1 MADERAISKAR
12 NRRGVIRS
20 SITKLNSRM
29 RRLEDA
35 LDKSAIKEE
44 ITKLA
49 SKLDTLETQ
58 FTESHFEV
66 VNLIEDEGVLA
77 KEQAVF
83 DKVDEDVNAYSARM
97 QALVLSATPPRTG
110 VTDEL
115 RAAERRLK
123 SMERNINTTSDKL
136 DTFAAKA
143 GDVSLLE
150 QHSEQLA
157 DYKREL
163 NSVCT

>member
-66 VNLIEDEGVLA
+66 VDLIEDEDLLA

-110 VTDEL
+110 ATDEL

-123 SMERNINTTSDKL
+123 RMERNINTTARHLCCK
-136 DTFAAKA
+136 
-143 GDVSLLE
+143 GW
-150 QHSEQLA
+150 
-157 DYKREL
+157 
-163 NSVCT
+163 